1 MQKYLLALF
10 IFIFSASSSLQAQF
24 SDNFTDG
31 NFTSNPAWVGGTT
44 DFIVNPSLQLQSDN
58 MVANATF
65 YLSTASTKATTAQ
78 WDFYTKLTFNTSST
92 NYVDVFLTASAS
104 DLNATATTGYF
115 VRLGNTADEISL
127 YRKDAGAGVTRIIDG
142 LDGTLNT
149 SNNTVSVRVIRNAAN
164 QWSLQRDLTGTA
176 SGYVT
181 EGTVTDATFTTSAFF
196 GISVRQSTASFFQRH
211 FFDDIVVQNFVPDV
225 TPPVITSATAISAT
239 QIDVL
244 FNEAVEITSSQVATN
259 YSVDNAVGSPAS
271 AIRDATNTSLVHL
284 TYATTLPARTNLLLT
299 VNAVKD
305 IAGNAIS
312 NGTKTFSYFIGLPY
326 DIVIDEIFADPTPQV
341 GLPNNEWLELRNTT
355 AFDINL
361 QDWKLGKST
370 GLSGAMPNYIL
381 KKDSFVIVC
390 TGSAVAAMSAFGPTI
405 SVTSFPSL
413 NNDEDLIYLLSK
425 EGRNIHAV
433 NYTSNWYQ
441 NELKK
446 DGGWSLE
453 MIDTKNPCTGMSNWR
468 ASIDATGGT
477 PGKKNS
483 IDAVNIDNTALK
495 LVRAFAISPTQITL
509 VFDENTDSSS
519 SALAANYSISN
530 GIGTPVSA
538 VANGPLFN
546 SVTLTLASPLLAN
559 TVYTVT
565 VTGVK
570 DCKGNVISSTA
581 NTALVGSFGNLLPFD
596 VVVNEILFNPKS
608 GEEDYVELYN
618 RSNKIINLKNTY
630 LANRNTANAVSSITQ
645 ISATDYAFF
654 PGDYFVITTSKSSV
668 LNNYVA
674 EKPQNIIVVGSMP
687 SYNDDKSNVIVL
699 NEQGNIIDEIAYT
712 DKWHFALISN
722 KEGVAL
728 ERINVNDTSTNA
740 ASQKDNWHSAASS
753 VGFGTPTYKNSQTG
767 INAGVQGE
775 ISLTPEIISPDND
788 GFDDFAT
795 INYSFPQPGY
805 VANITIF
812 DAQGRP
818 VRYLQRNA
826 LNGLKGFYRWDGL
839 GEKNVKLP
847 VGIYIIFVEVFN
859 LEGKMKQFKKTI
871 VLARRGG

>member
-1 MQKYLLALF
+1 MQKYLLAFF
-10 IFIFSASSSLQAQF
+10 IFIFSAASSLQAQF
-24 SDNFTDG
+24 SDNFNDG
-31 NFTSNPAWVGGTT
+31 NFTANPIWTGSTA
-44 DFIVNPSLQLQSDN
+44 DFIVNSSLQLQSN
-58 MVANATF
+58 NIVANAAF

-78 WDFYTKLTFNTSST
+78 WDFYTKLTFNTSGT
-92 NYVDVFLTASAS
+92 NYVDVFLTASGS

-142 LDGTLNT
+142 LDGTLNS
-149 SNNTVSVRVIRNAAN
+149 SNNNLSIRVIRNAAN

-176 SGYVT
+176 SGFVT

-211 FFDDIVVQNFVPDV
+211 FFDDIVVQDFVPDV
-225 TPPVITSATAISAT
+225 TAPSLVSATAISAT
-239 QIDVL
+239 EVDVL
-244 FNEAVEITSSQVATN
+244 FNEAVEATSSQVNAN
-259 YSVDNAVGSPAS
+259 YVVNNAIGSPVS
-271 AIRDATNTSLVHL
+271 AVRDASNSSLVHL
-284 TYATTLPARTNLLLT
+284 TFASALPPRVNLLLT

-305 IAGNAIS
+305 IAGNAIA
-312 NGTKTFSYFIGLPY
+312 NGTQPFSYFIGLPY

-370 GLSGAMPNYIL
+370 GISGGMPNYIL

-433 NYTSNWYQ
+433 NYNLSWYQ

-453 MIDTKNPCTGMSNWR
+453 MIDTKNPCTGMNNWL
-468 ASIDATGGT
+468 ASVDARGGT

-483 IDAVNIDNTALK
+483 IDAINVDNTAPK
-495 LVRAFAISPTQITL
+495 LVRAFATTPTSITL
-509 VFDENTDSSS
+509 LFDENTDSST

-530 GIGTPVSA
+530 GIGTPISA
-538 VANGPLFN
+538 VANAPLFN
-546 SVTLTLASPLLAN
+546 SVTLTLGTDLSPS

-565 VTGVK
+565 ANGVK
-570 DCKGNVISSTA
+570 DCRGNTISSSA

-630 LANRNTANAVSSITQ
+630 LANRNTTNVVSSITQ

-654 PGDYFVITTSKSSV
+654 PGDYFVVTASKSSV

-674 EKPQNIIVVGSMP
+674 EKPQNIIEVSSTP

-699 NEQGNIIDEIAYT
+699 NEQGKIIDEIAYT

-728 ERINVNDTSTNA
+728 ERINVNDTTSSTSLQQA
-740 ASQKDNWHSAASS
+740 NWHSAASS
-753 VGFGTPTYKNSQTG
+753 VGFGTPTYKNSQAG
-767 INAGVQGE
+767 IDAGVQGE
-775 ISLTPEIISPDND
+775 ISVTPEIISPDND

-805 VANITIF
+805 VANITVF

-859 LEGKMKQFKKTI
+859 LEGKTKQFKKTI
-871 VLARRGG
+871 VLARRG